1 MNIFGKPLPGGAAAV
16 VLHNAMGD
24 PTTSS
29 TVKLT
34 FADLHWPTLD
44 PTRNVTRA
52 ATSFKVRPHLPLL
65 RPFTR
70 YMVCCSV
77 ALDTGGFGTKERKD
91 STVSLYNGYPP
102 ELELDLSLCLPLSV
116 SVSASL

>member
-52 ATSFKVRPHLPLL
+52 AASFKVRPRLH
-65 RPFTR
+65 
-70 YMVCCSV
+70 VASV
-77 ALDTGGFGTKERKD
+77 YTFM
-91 STVSLYNGYPP
+91 
-102 ELELDLSLCLPLSV
+102 
-116 SVSASL
+116 

>member
-29 TVKLT
+29 TVTLT

-52 ATSFKVRPHLPLL
+52 ATSFKVRPHLPL
-65 RPFTR
+65 FA
-70 YMVCCSV
+70 SV
-77 ALDTGGFGTKERKD
+77 YTLHG
-91 STVSLYNGYPP
+91 VL
-102 ELELDLSLCLPLSV
+102 
-116 SVSASL
+116 

>member
-52 ATSFKVRPHLPLL
+52 AASFKVRPLYTL
-65 RPFTR
+65 RPFTHL
-70 YMVCCSV
+70 C
-77 ALDTGGFGTKERKD
+77 
-91 STVSLYNGYPP
+91 NGVRRVPVYA
-102 ELELDLSLCLPLSV
+102 CV
-116 SVSASL
+116 R